1 MADSSLSNINLTLP
15 DLNELLQCRPAAYT
29 AHTASTTL
37 VQKPGDRQSNPIE
50 VLNTLPPLYQVA
62 LTAWREVS

>member
-1 MADSSLSNINLTLP
+1 MADSSLFNIDLTLP
-15 DLNELLQCRPAAYT
+15 DLNKFLQCRPAAYT

-50 VLNTLPPLYQVA
+50 VLNTSPPLHQVA
-62 LTAWREVS
+62 LAAWRKVP